1 MALGAL
7 GTFLLVKVGSAIIRI
22 RPKELAATLR
32 RFKGS
37 KQIKKPT
44 DAQVD
49 KSQTITGNLGNFNK
63 VDKKIVS
70 KADRARPSIPE
81 SLFGTGRGSGQKIIK
96 EIPTGESRRNTKK
109 FIAGTV
115 TAGTAGYVAGK
126 ESDKDK
132 KKTTKSKTKTYA
144 EMVKEDK
151 AKGKGKVLARRQ
163 ALPTSPKNKNRK
175 EDPPKDSKKK
185 VKPVEK
191 KVVKKKVEE
200 KKNNST
206 QLYMKKDGK
215 DTLVK
220 FNSRGGM
227 LKKGKK

>member
-1 MALGAL
+1 MGL
-7 GTFLLVKVGSAIIRI
+7 GTFLLVQVGRAIIRI
-22 RPKELAATLR
+22 RPAELAKTLR

-49 KSQTITGNLGNFNK
+49 KSQKINKDLDNFNK
-63 VDKKIVS
+63 ADRKIVVE
-70 KADRARPSIPE
+70 ADKARPTIVQ
-81 SLFGTGRGSGQKIIK
+81 SLTGTGRGSGQTTIK
-96 EIPTGESRRNTKK
+96 GIKTGESRRNTVKNVATG
-109 FIAGTV
+109 IGSLTTGAG
-115 TAGTAGYVAGK
+115 GTYMLMK
-126 ESDKDK
+126 DKDK

>member
-1 MALGAL
+1 MGL
-7 GTFLLVKVGSAIIRI
+7 GTFLLVQVGRAIIRI
-22 RPKELAATLR
+22 RPAELAKTLR

-81 SLFGTGRGSGQKIIK
+81 SLFGTGRGSGQTTIK
-96 EIPTGESRRNTKK
+96 GIKTGESRRNTKK

-151 AKGKGKVLARRQ
+151 AKGKNKVLSRR
-163 ALPTSPKNKNRK
+163 APETPPRKPKKLRDKPTK
-175 EDPPKDSKKK
+175 E
-185 VKPVEK
+185 E
-191 KVVKKKVEE
+191 
-200 KKNNST
+200 
-206 QLYMKKDGK
+206 L
-215 DTLVK
+215 K
-220 FNSRGGM
+220 FNMKTGDKKGTAKER
-227 LKKGKK
+227 LEEIKREKLAKKQKELVKKGKN

>member
-1 MALGAL
+1 MGL
-7 GTFLLVKVGSAIIRI
+7 GTFLLVQVGRAIIRI
-22 RPKELAATLR
+22 RPAELAKTLR

-96 EIPTGESRRNTKK
+96 GIKTGESRRNTKK

-151 AKGKGKVLARRQ
+151 AKGKGKVLSRR
-163 ALPTSPKNKNRK
+163 APET
-175 EDPPKDSKKK
+175 PPKKPKKLRD
-185 VKPVEK
+185 KPVEK
-191 KVVKKKVEE
+191 KFNMKTGDKKGTAKERLEE
-200 KKNNST
+200 IKREKLAKK
-206 QLYMKKDGK
+206 QKE
-215 DTLVK
+215 LV
-220 FNSRGGM
+220 
-227 LKKGKK
+227 KKGKN

>member
-7 GTFLLVKVGSAIIRI
+7 GTFLLVRVGPAIIRI
-22 RPKELAATLR
+22 RPAELAKTLR

-63 VDKKIVS
+63 ADRKIVVA
-70 KADRARPSIPE
+70 ADKARPTIVQ
-81 SLFGTGRGSGQKIIK
+81 SLTGTGRGSGQTTIK
-96 EIPTGESRRNTKK
+96 GIKTGESRRNTKK

-151 AKGKGKVLARRQ
+151 EKGKGKVLARRQ
-163 ALPTSPKNKNRK
+163 PLPTSPKNKNRK
-175 EDPPKDSKKK
+175 EDPPKDKKK

-200 KKNNST
+200 KKKNGVTYS
-206 QLYMKKDGK
+206 YEVIPKGK
-215 DTLVK
+215 Y
-220 FNSRGGM
+220 N
-227 LKKGKK
+227 KGKK

>member
-96 EIPTGESRRNTKK
+96 EIPTGESRRNTVKNVATG
-109 FIAGTV
+109 IGSL
-115 TAGTAGYVAGK
+115 TAGVALGK
-126 ESDKDK
+126 GSDKK
-132 KKTTKSKTKTYA
+132 NKKTTKSKTKTYA

-163 ALPTSPKNKNRK
+163 SLPTSPKNKNRK
-175 EDPPKDSKKK
+175 EDPPKNKKT

-191 KVVKKKVEE
+191 MFNMKTGDKKGTSKERLEEIKKEKLAKKQKELVKKSIK
-200 KKNNST
+200 
-206 QLYMKKDGK
+206 
-215 DTLVK
+215 
-220 FNSRGGM
+220 
-227 LKKGKK
+227 KKG

>member
-7 GTFLLVKVGSAIIRI
+7 GTFLLVRVGPAIIRI
-22 RPKELAATLR
+22 RPAELAKTLR

-63 VDKKIVS
+63 ADRKIVVA
-70 KADRARPSIPE
+70 ADKARPTIVQ
-81 SLFGTGRGSGQKIIK
+81 SLTGTGRGSGQTTIK
-96 EIPTGESRRNTKK
+96 GIKTGESRRNTKK

-151 AKGKGKVLARRQ
+151 AKGKNKVLSRR
-163 ALPTSPKNKNRK
+163 APETPPRKPKKLRDKPTK
-175 EDPPKDSKKK
+175 E
-185 VKPVEK
+185 E
-191 KVVKKKVEE
+191 
-200 KKNNST
+200 
-206 QLYMKKDGK
+206 L
-215 DTLVK
+215 K
-220 FNSRGGM
+220 FNMKTGDKKGTAKER
-227 LKKGKK
+227 LEEIKREKLAKKQKELVKKGKK

>member
-7 GTFLLVKVGSAIIRI
+7 GTFLLVRVGPAIIRI
-22 RPKELAATLR
+22 RPAELAKTLR

-49 KSQTITGNLGNFNK
+49 KSQKINKDLDNFNK
-63 VDKKIVS
+63 ADRKIVVE
-70 KADRARPSIPE
+70 ADKARPTIVQ
-81 SLFGTGRGSGQKIIK
+81 SLTGTGRGSGQTTIK
-96 EIPTGESRRNTKK
+96 GIKTGESRRNTKK

-151 AKGKGKVLARRQ
+151 AKGKNKVLSRR
-163 ALPTSPKNKNRK
+163 APETPPRKPKKLRDKPTK
-175 EDPPKDSKKK
+175 E
-185 VKPVEK
+185 E
-191 KVVKKKVEE
+191 
-200 KKNNST
+200 
-206 QLYMKKDGK
+206 L
-215 DTLVK
+215 K
-220 FNSRGGM
+220 FNMKTGDKKGTAKER
-227 LKKGKK
+227 LEEIKRVKKGKK

>member
-1 MALGAL
+1 MSLSAL
-7 GTFLLVKVGSAIIRI
+7 GTFLLVRVGPAIIRI
-22 RPKELAATLR
+22 RPAELAKTLR

-49 KSQTITGNLGNFNK
+49 KSQKINKDLDNFNK
-63 VDKKIVS
+63 ADRKIVVE
-70 KADRARPSIPE
+70 ADKARPTIVQ
-81 SLFGTGRGSGQKIIK
+81 SLTGTGRGSGQTTIK
-96 EIPTGESRRNTKK
+96 GIKTGESRRNTKK

-151 AKGKGKVLARRQ
+151 AKGKNKVLSRR
-163 ALPTSPKNKNRK
+163 APETPPRKPKKLRDKPTK
-175 EDPPKDSKKK
+175 E
-185 VKPVEK
+185 E
-191 KVVKKKVEE
+191 
-200 KKNNST
+200 
-206 QLYMKKDGK
+206 L
-215 DTLVK
+215 K
-220 FNSRGGM
+220 FNMKTGDKKGTAKER
-227 LKKGKK
+227 LEEIKREKLAKKQKELVKKGKK